1 MAKGSRVKAVV
12 EQSPGQALV
21 SYWREQ
27 ISKQDKAYTDFRA
40 GGERIIDRY
49 RIEKANAQQA
59 SLQDRYNILYSSTE
73 TMRPSLYAQTPKCEV
88 KKRHKDRS
96 NPVVAAACAVIE
108 STIGYAIEEVDF
120 DEVLECAIEDYMLP
134 GLGVA
139 WVRYEPVFKDQK
151 DSKGD
156 VVMEGE
162 GDDAKPA
169 KVIDNELLHLDYIA
183 WKDAL
188 FGPCRTW
195 KELPWGAKRV
205 YMDKEAVK
213 ARFGED
219 IANALEYNDQD
230 TKKGGGDRNPVV
242 ADKQAAIWEIWDKR
256 TRKVIW
262 IADGYAEPLDTKD
275 DPLRLKCFFPFP
287 KPLRAISNTRT
298 FVPRPFYSQYQS
310 QAEELDNITQRI
322 RHLTNALNVRGAF
335 DGSVTQLSALLSPT
349 GGNKMIPIENW
360 HQFIGQS
367 GVNGAIVWVPID
379 MVVKVLMELY
389 KARDAAK
396 NEIYEITGFSD
407 ITRGLSKASET
418 LGAQQIKQDWA
429 GGRLKIMQK
438 EVQRFC
444 RDIVRIMS
452 EIACEH
458 FTDETFALYSGFD
471 LPPQV
476 PGMGHNGGP
485 PLDPMPAQPPQ
496 ALGAPPAAP
505 QAPGQPPAPPGAPMP
520 PQGAAMG
527 LPMGPPAPPQ
537 LTPEQQAVQ
546 AFKAALDMIRQERE
560 RCANIGIETD
570 STILPDEE
578 NERKDRLEF
587 LGQIGAFLQQAAPTV
602 QQFPQ
607 MAGLLGAMMMFSV
620 RSFRA
625 ARPIEDEFAKFQ
637 TALEKMPPQ
646 ANTDKDGKAASA
658 QTALQVAQIK
668 TGADAQKH
676 DKELAFKGQQAE
688 ADRQLERQRIQLEI
702 RKLDAQARS
711 EQVQLQIKQAELQ
724 IKQLEVQ
731 IKQQSAQNDVLD
743 RQQDRELAAN
753 DQAHQHEMDRT
764 NVVQGQYEFEAGGAR
779 QDQQAAENS
788 RQFDASQAAAAT
800 NQQESSPGG

>member
-1 MAKGSRVKAVV
+1 MAKGNRVKAV
-12 EQSPGQALV
+12 QDKTPGQAAV
-21 SYWREQ
+21 AYWRDQ
-27 ISKQDKAYTDFRA
+27 IAKQTQAYSDFRA
-40 GGERIIDRY
+40 GGDRIIDRY
-49 RIEKANAQQA
+49 RIEKNNAQQDR
-59 SLQDRYNILYSSTE
+59 LQDRYNILYSSTE

-88 KKRHKDRS
+88 KKRHKDRE
-96 NPVVAAACAVIE
+96 NPVVTAACAVIE
-108 STIGYAIEEVDF
+108 STIGYAIEETDF
-120 DEVLECAIEDYMLP
+120 DEVLENVIEDYMLP

-139 WVRYEPVFKDQK
+139 WVRYEPVMKDQTDDAGNK
-151 DSKGD
+151 IAKEGGK
-156 VVMEGE
+156 EGE
-162 GDDAKPA
+162 YEQ
-169 KVIDNELLHLDYIA
+169 VVDNELLHLDYKS
-183 WKDAL
+183 WKDVL
-188 FGPCRTW
+188 FGPCRVW
-195 KELPWGAKRV
+195 KELPWGAKCE
-205 YMDKEAVK
+205 YMDEEAVA
-213 ARFGED
+213 ARFGQE
-219 IANALEYNDQD
+219 IANALEYSDQQP
-230 TKKGGGDRNPVV
+230 KASGGDRNPIV
-242 ADKQAAIWEIWDKR
+242 ADKQTAIWEIWDKR
-256 TRKVIW
+256 KRQVIW
-262 IADGYAEPLDTKD
+262 ISESGYADVLDTKD
-275 DPLRLKCFFPFP
+275 DPLRLKGFFPFP

-335 DGSVTQLSALLSPT
+335 DGSVTQLQSLLSPT

-458 FTDETFALYSGFD
+458 FSDETFALYSGFD

-485 PLDPMPAQPPQ
+485 PLDPMPAAPPQPAGPPLAPPQ
-496 ALGAPPAAP
+496 APP
-505 QAPGQPPAPPGAPMP
+505 QGGQPPAPPGAPMP
-520 PQGAAMG
+520 PQAA
-527 LPMGPPAPPQ
+527 PMGPPQ

-546 AFKAALDMIRQERE
+546 AFKLALDMIRKERE

-570 STILPDEE
+570 STILPDEDS
-578 NERKDRLEF
+578 ERKDRLEF

-625 ARPIEDEFAKFQ
+625 ARPIEDEFTKFQ
-637 TALEKMPPQ
+637 QALEKMPPQ

-676 DKELAFKGQQAE
+676 DKELAFKSQQAE
-688 ADRQLERQRIQLEI
+688 ADRQLEQQRISLEL

-764 NVVQGQYEFEAGGAR
+764 SVAQTDE
-779 QDQQAAENS
+779 QQAENS
-788 RQFDASQAAAAT
+788 RQFDATQAAAAT

>member
-12 EQSPGQALV
+12 EQAPGQALV

-27 ISKQDKAYTDFRA
+27 IAKQEKAYSDFRA
-40 GGERIIDRY
+40 GGDRIIDRY

-59 SLQDRYNILYSSTE
+59 SLQDRYNMLYSSTE

-88 KKRHKDRS
+88 KQRHRDRA
-96 NPVVAAACAVIE
+96 NPVVAAACGLIE

-120 DEVLECAIEDYMLP
+120 DEVLENAIEDYMLP
-134 GLGVA
+134 GMGVV
-139 WVRYEPVFKDQK
+139 WVRYEPVMKDQT
-151 DSKGD
+151 DSTGNKVPKEGGE
-156 VVMEGE
+156 EGE
-162 GDDAKPA
+162 YEQ
-169 KVIDNELLHLDYIA
+169 VVDNELLHLDYKS
-183 WKDAL
+183 WKDVL

-195 KELPWGAKRV
+195 KELPWGAKRE
-205 YMDKEAVK
+205 YMDKESVAK
-213 ARFGED
+213 RFGQD
-219 IANALEYNDQD
+219 IANKLEYSDQQAN
-230 TKKGGGDRNPVV
+230 KGSGDRNPVV
-242 ADKQAAIWEIWDKR
+242 ADKQTAVWEIWDQR

-262 IADGYAEPLDTKD
+262 IADGYADVLDQKD
-275 DPLRLKCFFPFP
+275 DPLRLKGFFPFP

-310 QAEELDNITQRI
+310 QAEELDNLTSRI
-322 RHLTNALNVRGAF
+322 RHLTNALNVRGVF
-335 DGSVTQLSALLSPT
+335 DGSVTQLQALLSPN
-349 GGNKMIPIENW
+349 GGNKMVPVENW

-367 GVNGAIVWVPID
+367 GVNGAIQWVPID
-379 MVVKVLMELY
+379 MIVKVLMELY
-389 KARDAAK
+389 NARDKAK

-444 RDIVRIMS
+444 RDIIRIMA

-485 PLDPMPAQPPQ
+485 PLDPMPQAAPGPQ
-496 ALGAPPAAP
+496 GAPQPP
-505 QAPGQPPAPPGAPMP
+505 QAPGQPPAPPGAPVG
-520 PQGAAMG
+520 PQAA
-527 LPMGPPAPPQ
+527 PMGPPAPPP
-537 LTPEQQAVQ
+537 LTPQQQAVM
-546 AFKAALDMIRQERE
+546 AFKTALGLLRKERE

-637 TALEKMPPQ
+637 TALEQMPPQ
-646 ANTDKDGKAASA
+646 AQGQDQGKAAA
-658 QTALQVAQIK
+658 QASVQVAQIK
-668 TGADAQKH
+668 TTADAQKH
-676 DKELAFKGQQAE
+676 DKELAFKQQNAE
-688 ADRQLERQRIQLEI
+688 ADRNVTMQQIQLQM
-702 RKLDAQARS
+702 AQLQAQLRTD
-711 EQVQLQIKQAELQ
+711 QVQLQIKQTELQIKQAELQ
-724 IKQLEVQ
+724 LKQQGAQQDIIDRHQDRQLE
-731 IKQQSAQNDVLD
+731 
-743 RQQDRELAAN
+743 AN
-753 DQAHQHEMDRT
+753 DQAHRHEMDRT
-764 NVVQGQYEFEAGGAR
+764 GVAQGAYEFEANGQR
-779 QDQQAAENS
+779 SDQQQAESS
-788 RQFDASQAAAAT
+788 RQFDASQIA
-800 NQQESSPGG
+800 NSQESSPGG

>member
-1 MAKGSRVKAVV
+1 MAKGNRVKAVR
-12 EQSPGQALV
+12 ETTPGKATV

-27 ISKQDKAYTDFRA
+27 IAKQEKAYSDFRA

-59 SLQDRYNILYSSTE
+59 SLQDRYNMLYSSTE

-88 KKRHKDRS
+88 KKRHRDRA
-96 NPVVAAACAVIE
+96 NPVVQAACSLIE
-108 STIGYAIEEVDF
+108 STVGYAIEEVDF
-120 DEVLECAIEDYMLP
+120 DEALENAIEDYMLP
-134 GLGVA
+134 GLGVV
-139 WVRYEPVFKDQK
+139 WVRYEPVLKDQT
-151 DSKGD
+151 DSAGKP
-156 VVMEGE
+156 VMEGE
-162 GDDAKPA
+162 GEDAKPA
-169 KVIDNELLHLDYIA
+169 KVIDNELLHLDYKS
-183 WKDAL
+183 WKDVL
-188 FGPCRTW
+188 FGPTTTW
-195 KELPWGAKRV
+195 KLLPWAAKRE
-205 YMDKEAVK
+205 YMDKESVA
-213 ARFGED
+213 ARFGQD
-219 IANALEYNDQD
+219 IANALEYSDQQAN
-230 TKKGGGDRNPVV
+230 KGTGDRNPVV
-242 ADKQAAIWEIWDKR
+242 ADKQTCVWEIWDKR
-256 TRKVIW
+256 KRQVIW
-262 IADGYAEPLDTKD
+262 IADGYDDVLDQKD
-275 DPLRLKCFFPFP
+275 DPLRLKGFWPFP

-310 QAEELDNITQRI
+310 QAEELDNLTSRI
-322 RHLTNALNVRGAF
+322 RHLTNALNVRGVF
-335 DGSVTQLSALLSPT
+335 DGSVTQLQALLSPN
-349 GGNKMIPIENW
+349 GGNKMVPVENW

-367 GVNGAIVWVPID
+367 GVNGAIQWVPID
-379 MVVKVLMELY
+379 MIVKVLMELY
-389 KARDAAK
+389 NARDKAK

-438 EVQRFC
+438 EIQRFC
-444 RDIVRIMS
+444 RDIVRIMA

-496 ALGAPPAAP
+496 AAPMPPQGAPQPP
-505 QAPGQPPAPPGAPMP
+505 QAPGQPPAPPGP
-520 PQGAAMG
+520 PAA
-527 LPMGPPAPPQ
+527 PMGPPAPPPLSPQ
-537 LTPEQQAVQ
+537 QQAVM
-546 AFKAALDMIRQERE
+546 AFKAALGLLRKERE

-578 NERKDRLEF
+578 NERKDRLDF

-637 TALEKMPPQ
+637 QALEAMPPQ
-646 ANTDKDGKAASA
+646 PQGQDNGKAAA
-658 QTALQVAQIK
+658 QASVQVAQIK

-676 DKELAFKGQQAE
+676 DKELAFKGSQAQ
-688 ADRQLERQRIQLEI
+688 ADRQLEMQRIQLEL
-702 RKLDAQARS
+702 RKLDSQTRS
-711 EQVQLQIKQAELQ
+711 EQVQLQIKQTELEL
-724 IKQLEVQ
+724 KKLDVQ
-731 IKQQSAQNDVLD
+731 IKAQSAQQDVQD
-743 RQQDRELAAN
+743 RQQDRALAAH
-753 DQAHQHEMDRT
+753 DQAHQHEMDRSAAAQGAYEFDQ
-764 NVVQGQYEFEAGGAR
+764 QGQR
-779 QDQQAAENS
+779 SDQQQAENS
-788 RQFDASQAAAAT
+788 RQFDAQQAAQIT

>member
-1 MAKGSRVKAVV
+1 MAKGNRVKAVR
-12 EQSPGQALV
+12 EQSQGKALV

-27 ISKQDKAYTDFRA
+27 IAKQEKAYSDFRA

-59 SLQDRYNILYSSTE
+59 SLQDRYNMLYSSTE

-88 KKRHKDRS
+88 KKRHRDRA
-96 NPVVAAACAVIE
+96 NPVVAAACALIE
-108 STIGYAIEEVDF
+108 STVGYSIEEVDF
-120 DEVLECAIEDYMLP
+120 DEVLENVIEDYMLP
-134 GLGVA
+134 GMGVA
-139 WVRYEPVFKDQK
+139 WVRYEPVMKDQT
-151 DSKGD
+151 DSAGNKVPKEGGE
-156 VVMEGE
+156 EGE
-162 GDDAKPA
+162 YEQ
-169 KVIDNELLHLDYIA
+169 VVDNELLHLDYKS
-183 WKDAL
+183 WKDVL

-195 KELPWGAKRV
+195 KELPWGAKRE
-205 YMDKEAVK
+205 YMDKESVS
-213 ARFGED
+213 ARFSQE
-219 IANALEYNDQD
+219 IANQLEYTDQQAN
-230 TKKGGGDRNPVV
+230 KGAGDRNPVV
-242 ADKQAAIWEIWDKR
+242 ADKQTCVWEIWDKR
-256 TRKVIW
+256 KRQVIW
-262 IADGYAEPLDTKD
+262 IADGYDDVLDQKD
-275 DPLRLKCFFPFP
+275 DPLRLKNFFPFP

-298 FVPRPFYSQYQS
+298 FVPRPFYAQYQS
-310 QAEELDNITQRI
+310 QAEELDNLTSRI
-322 RHLTNALNVRGAF
+322 RHLTNALNVRGVF
-335 DGSVTQLSALLSPT
+335 DGSVNQLQALLSPT
-349 GGNKMIPIENW
+349 GGNKMVPVENW

-367 GVNGAIVWVPID
+367 GVNGAVQWVPID
-379 MVVKVLMELY
+379 MIVKVLMELY
-389 KARDAAK
+389 NARDKAK

-444 RDIVRIMS
+444 RDLIRIMA

-485 PLDPMPAQPPQ
+485 PLDPMPQGAPMPPQ
-496 ALGAPPAAP
+496 AAPEPP
-505 QAPGQPPAPPGAPMP
+505 QAPGQPPMPQGAPMA
-520 PQGAAMG
+520 PQGA
-527 LPMGPPAPPQ
+527 PMGPPAPPPLSPQ
-537 LTPEQQAVQ
+537 QQAVM
-546 AFKAALDMIRQERE
+546 AFKQALDLLRKERE

-578 NERKDRLEF
+578 GERKDRLEF

-637 TALEKMPPQ
+637 DALEKMPPQ
-646 ANTDKDGKAASA
+646 AQGQDEGKAAA
-658 QTALQVAQIK
+658 QASVQVAQIK

-676 DKELAFKGQQAE
+676 DKELSFKQQQAQE
-688 ADRQLERQRIQLEI
+688 DRQLETQRIQLEL
-702 RKLDAQARS
+702 RKLDSQMRS
-711 EQVQLQIKQAELQ
+711 EQVQLQIKQAELE
-724 IKQLEVQ
+724 IKRLDVQ
-731 IKQQSAQNDVLD
+731 IKAQSAQQDV
-743 RQQDRELAAN
+743 QDREQDRQLQVH
-753 DQAHQHEMDRT
+753 DQLHQHEMDRT
-764 NVVQGQYEFEAGGAR
+764 NVAQSDAAQ
-779 QDQQAAENS
+779 AENS
-788 RQFDASQAAAAT
+788 RQFDATQATAAA

>member
-1 MAKGSRVKAVV
+1 MAKGNRVKAVQ
-12 EQSPGQALV
+12 EQTPGQALV
-21 SYWREQ
+21 SYWRDQ
-27 ISKQDKAYTDFRA
+27 IAKQDRAYQDFRA

-49 RIEKANAQQA
+49 RIEKANAQQDK
-59 SLQDRYNILYSSTE
+59 LQDRYNILYSSTE

-88 KKRHKDRS
+88 KKRHKDRA
-96 NPVVAAACAVIE
+96 NPVVTAACSVIE

-120 DEVLECAIEDYMLP
+120 DEVLENVIEDYMLP
-134 GLGVA
+134 GLGTA
-139 WVRYEPVFKDQK
+139 WVRYEPVMKDQV
-151 DSKGD
+151 DSSGNKVPKEGGE
-156 VVMEGE
+156 EGE
-162 GDDAKPA
+162 YEQ
-169 KVIDNELLHLDYIA
+169 VVDNELLHLDYHS
-183 WKDAL
+183 WKDVL
-188 FGPCRTW
+188 FGPTTTW
-195 KELPWGAKRV
+195 AKLPWGAKRV
-205 YMDKEAVK
+205 YMDKPSVAK
-213 ARFGED
+213 RFGQT
-219 IANALEYNDQD
+219 IANALEYKDNDA
-230 TKKGGGDRNPVV
+230 KRSGGDRNPVV
-242 ADKQAAIWEIWDKR
+242 ADKQAAIWEIWDK
-256 TRKVIW
+256 TSRKVIW
-262 IADGYAEPLDTKD
+262 ISETGYNDVLDQKD
-275 DPLRLKCFFPFP
+275 DPLRLKGFFPFP

-335 DGSVTQLSALLSPT
+335 DGSVTQLQALLSPT

-444 RDIVRIMS
+444 RDIVRIMA

-485 PLDPMPAQPPQ
+485 PLDPMPATPPQ

-505 QAPGQPPAPPGAPMP
+505 QAPGQPPAPAAP
-520 PQGAAMG
+520 QSAAMG

-537 LTPEQQAVQ
+537 LSPEQLAVQ
-546 AFKAALDMIRQERE
+546 AFQAALKMIRTERE

-637 TALEKMPPQ
+637 QALEAMPPQ
-646 ANTDKDGKAASA
+646 ANQDKDGKAASA

-668 TGADAQKH
+668 TTADAQKH
-676 DKELAFKGQQAE
+676 DKELAFKAQQAQE
-688 ADRQLERQRIQLEI
+688 DRALEQQRIQLEI

-711 EQVQLQIKQAELQ
+711 EGVQLQIKQAELE
-724 IKQLEVQ
+724 IKRLEVQ
-731 IKQQSAQNDVLD
+731 IKGQQAQNDNLD

-753 DQAHQHEMDRT
+753 DQAHRHEMDRT
-764 NVVQGQYEFEAGGAR
+764 GQQQDAYEFEANGQR
-779 QDQQAAENS
+779 SDQQAAENS

-800 NQQESSPGG
+800 NQQESSPGA